1 MRFTLTTAVL
11 AFASSVLAADPTDG
25 FDVISKPGQDE
36 QVPAGATYEVTWEPN
51 SNYTGTISLSLL
63 GGASQG
69 TLQNLGPLASKRH
82 SFAARVLVVMQAANH
97 SVRVAGIDGAAGKY
111 SWEVEKSLGKD
122 KVYGLILALESNKD
136 VFQYSHPF
144 AIKAAAGGAS
154 DNASS
159 SSAAPTTTSG
169 SSSSAPSTTD
179 APSASETVSPTGA
192 SPITT
197 DASTATGSST
207 ATVSPV
213 KSMTTST
220 TTGSA
225 SSTANASS
233 TPVAVAGNS
242 AVAKGA
248 SSVALLGGLAMAI
261 FGF

>member
-69 TLQNLGPLASKRH
+69 TLQNLGPLAT
-82 SFAARVLVVMQAANH
+82 
-97 SVRVAGIDGAAGKY
+97 GIDGAAGKY